1 MLIDWRRFAVLLGMG
16 AAALVGGIAAH
27 GIFEDWRQGGA
38 IEANRRE
45 LFNSASSYVAGNQD
59 GDVTIVSFFDHN
71 CPYCRK
77 DAPALSK
84 LVADDRK
91 VRLVLKELPVLGPDS
106 EAVAKVALAA
116 GRQGKYYELYEGL
129 FAAPGR
135 ATEAKALRIAGE
147 LGLDQDRLKRD
158 MQDPAIAAAI
168 EENRRLAS
176 KLKVRGV
183 PFYVVG
189 DRVLTPGGGDF
200 YTELADSVAEA
211 RGSAGQ
217 PRFTE

>member
-27 GIFEDWRQGGA
+27 GLFEDWRQEGA
-38 IEANRRE
+38 IAANERE
-45 LFNSASSYVAGNQD
+45 LFNAASSYVAGNPD

-71 CPYCRK
+71 CPYCRR

-84 LVADDRK
+84 LVADDK
-91 VRLVLKELPVLGPDS
+91 KIRLVLKELPVLGPDS

-116 GRQGKYYELYEGL
+116 GRQGKYFELYERL

-135 ATEAKALRIAGE
+135 ATEGRALQIAGE

-158 MQDPAIAAAI
+158 TQDPAIASVI
-168 EENRRLAS
+168 GENRGLAS

-189 DRVLTPGGGDF
+189 DRVFTPGGGDF
-200 YTELADSVAEA
+200 YAELAEQVAEA
-211 RGSAGQ
+211 RSSSEQ